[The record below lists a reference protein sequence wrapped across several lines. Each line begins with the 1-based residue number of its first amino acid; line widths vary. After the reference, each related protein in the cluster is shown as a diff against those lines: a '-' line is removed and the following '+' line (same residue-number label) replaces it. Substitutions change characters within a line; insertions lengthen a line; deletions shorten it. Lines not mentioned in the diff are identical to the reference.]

1 MNDAIV
7 KAQEFIDRVRN
18 SGVFVSNASVFGSWV
33 KGTAH
38 AESDIDVCVVSPNF
52 GKDYIA
58 EMVSLRKISLSID
71 SRIEPIP
78 LTPEDLAD
86 PYSTLAS
93 QIRKYS
99 LPLK

>member
-1 MNDAIV
+1 MNDAV
-7 KAQEFIDRVRN
+7 AKAQVFIDSVRN
-18 SGVFVSNASVFGSWV
+18 SGVVVSHASVFGSWA
-33 KGTAH
+33 KGTADG
-38 AESDIDVCVVSPNF
+38 ESDIDVCIVSPNF

-78 LTPEDLAD
+78 LTPEDFTD
-86 PYSTLAS
+86 PYGTLAS

>member
-1 MNDAIV
+1 MNDAMV
-7 KAQEFIDRVRN
+7 KAQEFIDKVRN
-18 SGVFVSNASVFGSWV
+18 SGVLISNASVFGSWAR
-33 KGTAH
+33 GTAH
-38 AESDIDVCVVSPNF
+38 QESDIDVCIVSPSF

-58 EMVSLRKISLSID
+58 EMVSLRKISLLID

-78 LTPEDLAD
+78 FTPEDLDD

-93 QIRKYS
+93 QIRMNS